1 MGRVIGT
8 IRREWLDHAI
18 VFNEADLCRHMKL
31 FVPCHHESICPGC
44 AAEMEKKTGVVW
56 GTLLLIAIFPPLG
69 FPAFMMTGLVEKRA
83 VCPSRGH
90 SEHLHK
96 IF

>member
-1 MGRVIGT
+1 MQAELTDDAALAVDAKPEG
-8 IRREWLDHAI
+8 
-18 VFNEADLCRHMKL
+18 
-31 FVPCHHESICPGC
+31 ICPGC
-44 AAEMEKKTGVVW
+44 AAELEKKTGVVW

-69 FPAFMMTGLVEKRA
+69 FLAFIITGLVEKRA

-90 SEHLHK
+90 SEHLYK

>member
-1 MGRVIGT
+1 MQAESTGDAALAVEAKPEGIG
-8 IRREWLDHAI
+8 
-18 VFNEADLCRHMKL
+18 
-31 FVPCHHESICPGC
+31 PGC
-44 AAEMEKKTGVVW
+44 GVDMKKRTGVVW
-56 GTLLLIAIFPPLG
+56 RTLLLIAILPPLG
-69 FPAFMMTGLVEKRA
+69 FLAFIITGLVEKRA